1 MRVLTLSEIMALEFG
16 EIVPAFRAQIKQVYP
31 QKSDTN
37 EYGPW
42 SIQRVLLMD
51 GAALMTAKLFNIP
64 EYTSQWQGVWIYVES
79 GQNDKGKL
87 TGIEVVKD
95 EYRGKVSKQIKISER
110 ATITQAQ
117 PDTAAPATP
126 EPTRQAPAPQQVPP
140 PAAISP

>member
-51 GAALMTAKLFNIP
+51 GAALMTAKLFPSLDRENVASSAI
-64 EYTSQWQGVWIYVES
+64 ES
-79 GQNDKGKL
+79 P
-87 TGIEVVKD
+87 V
-95 EYRGKVSKQIKISER
+95 RS
-110 ATITQAQ
+110 AT
-117 PDTAAPATP
+117 
-126 EPTRQAPAPQQVPP
+126 
-140 PAAISP
+140 